1 MAGAP
6 RRAAEGRLTVEGLA
20 VDITRR
26 QGEFMLEARFATHR
40 RVVALFGPSGAGKST
55 VVHAV
60 AGLVRPDTGSIR
72 IGGSVLFDAAAGI
85 DVPAHRRR
93 IGYVFQDARLFPH
106 LSVRSNLFYGHR
118 LTPAAERT
126 ADPDAVIAML
136 GIGGLLD
143 RRPDTLSGGE
153 RQRVAIGRA
162 LLASPRILLMDEPL
176 ASLDA
181 ARKAEIL
188 PWLERLRDE
197 SAVPILYVSH
207 SLEEVNR
214 LAEEVVAMDA
224 GRVTGITATPL

>member
-1 MAGAP
+1 MT
-6 RRAAEGRLTVEGLA
+6 AALS

-26 QGEFMLEARFATHR
+26 QGDFTLAVRFSTQR

-60 AGLVRPDTGSIR
+60 AGLVRPDAGSIR
-72 IGGSVLFDAAAGI
+72 VGGQVLFDAAAGI
-85 DVPAHRRR
+85 DVPPHRRR
-93 IGYVFQDARLFPH
+93 VGYVFQDARLFPH
-106 LSVRSNLFYGHR
+106 LSVRSNLFYGYR
-118 LTPAAERT
+118 LTPSAERT

-136 GIGGLLD
+136 GIAGLLA

-162 LLASPRILLMDEPL
+162 LLSSPRILLMDEPL

-188 PWLERLRDE
+188 PWLERLRDT
-197 SAVPILYVSH
+197 SDVPILYVSH
-207 SLEEVNR
+207 SREEVAR
-214 LAEEVVAMDA
+214 LCEEVVKIED
-224 GRVTGITATPL
+224 GRVVGTEAP

>member
-1 MAGAP
+1 M
-6 RRAAEGRLTVEGLA
+6 EGLA
-20 VDITRR
+20 VDIALRR
-26 QGEFMLEARFATHR
+26 GEFSLEARFATHR

-60 AGLVRPDTGSIR
+60 AGLVRPDSGSIR
-72 IGGSVLFDAAAGI
+72 IGGAVLFDSATGT
-85 DVPAHRRR
+85 DVPPHRRR
-93 IGYVFQDARLFPH
+93 LGYVFQDARLFPH
-106 LSVRSNLFYGHR
+106 LSVRSNLLYGHR

-136 GIGGLLD
+136 GIGALLD
-143 RRPDTLSGGE
+143 RRPDTRSGGE

-197 SAVPILYVSH
+197 STVPILYVSH
-207 SLEEVNR
+207 SVEEVNR
-214 LAEEVVAMDA
+214 LAEEVVTMEA
-224 GRVTGITATPL
+224 GRVTGVAPTPI